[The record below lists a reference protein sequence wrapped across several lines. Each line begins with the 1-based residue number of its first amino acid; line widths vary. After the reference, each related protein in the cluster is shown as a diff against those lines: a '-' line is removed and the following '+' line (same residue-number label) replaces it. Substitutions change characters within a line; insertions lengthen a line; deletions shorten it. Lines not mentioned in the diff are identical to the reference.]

1 MSSRSFLHTL
11 FPLACPATPLCLVA
25 QAAISPRSPP
35 ARGFHSPFVLISPP
49 AAHRS
54 HVICSPR
61 RCLPFF
67 TLSAAHCPG
76 PRLQLLT
83 GFNCVCSEHKLHP
96 FTPEPPPP
104 LDKGSRS
111 SANPLHLSRQGFGGR
126 SNKNSNNQP
135 PQGKG
140 NASPTM
146 SHQAAPQQ
154 YPPSQ
159 GQMYSPSMAPAAPN
173 DSAPIE
179 SERAP
184 SPQNRK
190 PPYFFREEHANLIV
204 KGNFMTLAAKP
215 KMVDE
220 GEWLAHQG

>member
-1 MSSRSFLHTL
+1 
-11 FPLACPATPLCLVA
+11 
-25 QAAISPRSPP
+25 
-35 ARGFHSPFVLISPP
+35 
-49 AAHRS
+49 
-54 HVICSPR
+54 
-61 RCLPFF
+61 
-67 TLSAAHCPG
+67 
-76 PRLQLLT
+76 
-83 GFNCVCSEHKLHP
+83 
-96 FTPEPPPP
+96 
-104 LDKGSRS
+104 
-111 SANPLHLSRQGFGGR
+111 
-126 SNKNSNNQP
+126 
-135 PQGKG
+135 
-140 NASPTM
+140 M
-146 SHQAAPQQ
+146 SHQAAQQ